1 MSEKRKITIAYGDGI
16 GPEIMEATL
25 RILNAAGAMI
35 ETEEIEIG
43 EKVYKAGVVSGIRP
57 EAWDSLRSTK
67 VFLKA
72 PVTTPQGGGFKSLNV
87 TTRKALGLFANVRPV
102 VTLTPFVA
110 SKHTMDLVIVREN
123 EEDLYA
129 GIEHQQTQDTVQC
142 LKLISK
148 QGSEKIIRYA
158 FEYARA
164 YNRKKVTCFS
174 KDNIMKLTDGLF
186 HKMFNQIGEEY
197 PEIEKDHRIIDIG
210 SAQLADTPEKFD
222 VIVTLNLYGDIIS
235 DIAAQVAG
243 SVGLCGSAN
252 VGDQCAMFEAIHG
265 SAPDIA
271 GKGIAN
277 PSGLINGALMMLVHI
292 NQPEVA
298 EKIHN
303 AWLKTLEDGIHTGDI
318 FKEGFSSQ
326 KVGTAGFA
334 DAVIERLGQK
344 PVTLKPAE
352 YSREIQK
359 GFEIKVSPIEKEDKK
374 LVGFDLFLDNDSM
387 RPEEIAGVLKN
398 LDNENIQLAFISNRG
413 LKVWPDGL
421 PESFCTSHFRC
432 RFKSRD
438 LTVEIPASEVWEG
451 IRKATE
457 AGLEVVK
464 TENLYTFNGNKG
476 FTDAQ
481 AE

>member
-102 VTLTPFVA
+102 VTLTPFVT

-197 PEIEKDHRIIDIG
+197 PEIEKEHRIIDIG
-210 SAQLADTPEKFD
+210 SALLADTPEKFD

-298 EKIHN
+298 DKIHN

-359 GFEIKVSPIEKEDKK
+359 GFEIKVSPIEKEEKK

-387 RPEEIAGVLKN
+387 RPDQIAGVLKG
-398 LDNENIQLAFISNRG
+398 LDNEKISLAFISNRG

>member
-110 SKHTMDLVIVREN
+110 SKHKMDLVIVREN

-197 PEIEKDHRIIDIG
+197 PEIEKEHRIIDIG
-210 SAQLADTPEKFD
+210 SALLADTPEKFD

-359 GFEIKVSPIEKEDKK
+359 GFEIKVSPIEKEEKK

-387 RPEEIAGVLKN
+387 RPDQIAGVLKG
-398 LDNENIQLAFISNRG
+398 LDNEKISLAFISNRG

>member
-1 MSEKRKITIAYGDGI
+1 
-16 GPEIMEATL
+16 
-25 RILNAAGAMI
+25 
-35 ETEEIEIG
+35 
-43 EKVYKAGVVSGIRP
+43 
-57 EAWDSLRSTK
+57 
-67 VFLKA
+67 
-72 PVTTPQGGGFKSLNV
+72 
-87 TTRKALGLFANVRPV
+87 
-102 VTLTPFVA
+102 
-110 SKHTMDLVIVREN
+110 
-123 EEDLYA
+123 
-129 GIEHQQTQDTVQC
+129 
-142 LKLISK
+142 
-148 QGSEKIIRYA
+148 
-158 FEYARA
+158 
-164 YNRKKVTCFS
+164 
-174 KDNIMKLTDGLF
+174 MKLTDGLF

-359 GFEIKVSPIEKEDKK
+359 GFEIKVSPIEKEEKK

-387 RPEEIAGVLKN
+387 RPDQIAGILKG
-398 LDNENIQLAFISNRG
+398 LDNEKISLSFISNRG

-438 LTVEIPASEVWEG
+438 LRVEIPASEVWEG

>member
-1 MSEKRKITIAYGDGI
+1 
-16 GPEIMEATL
+16 
-25 RILNAAGAMI
+25 
-35 ETEEIEIG
+35 
-43 EKVYKAGVVSGIRP
+43 
-57 EAWDSLRSTK
+57 
-67 VFLKA
+67 
-72 PVTTPQGGGFKSLNV
+72 
-87 TTRKALGLFANVRPV
+87 
-102 VTLTPFVA
+102 
-110 SKHTMDLVIVREN
+110 
-123 EEDLYA
+123 
-129 GIEHQQTQDTVQC
+129 
-142 LKLISK
+142 
-148 QGSEKIIRYA
+148 
-158 FEYARA
+158 
-164 YNRKKVTCFS
+164 
-174 KDNIMKLTDGLF
+174 
-186 HKMFNQIGEEY
+186 
-197 PEIEKDHRIIDIG
+197 
-210 SAQLADTPEKFD
+210 
-222 VIVTLNLYGDIIS
+222 
-235 DIAAQVAG
+235 
-243 SVGLCGSAN
+243 
-252 VGDQCAMFEAIHG
+252 MFEAIHG

>member
-25 RILNAAGAMI
+25 RILDAAGAMI

-43 EKVYKAGVVSGIRP
+43 EKVYNAGVFSGIRP

-158 FEYARA
+158 FEYAKA

-186 HKMFNQIGEEY
+186 HKIFNQIGEEY
-197 PEIEKDHRIIDIG
+197 PEIEKEHRIIDIG
-210 SAQLADTPEKFD
+210 SALLADTPEKFD

-318 FKEGFSSQ
+318 FKEGISSQ
-326 KVGTAGFA
+326 RVGTAGFA

-344 PVTLKPAE
+344 PLILKPAE
-352 YSREIQK
+352 YSREVQK
-359 GFEIKVSPIEKEDKK
+359 GFEIKVSPIKKEEKK

-387 RPEEIAGVLKN
+387 RPEQIAGVLKN
-398 LDNENIQLAFISNRG
+398 LDNEKILLAFISNRG

-421 PESFCTSHFRC
+421 PESFCTSHWRC

-457 AGLEVVK
+457 AGLDVVK
-464 TENLYTFNGNKG
+464 TENLYTFNGKRG
-476 FTDAQ
+476 YTDAQ

>member
-25 RILNAAGAMI
+25 RILDAAGAMI

-43 EKVYKAGVVSGIRP
+43 EKVYNAGVFSGIRP

-158 FEYARA
+158 FEYAKA

-186 HKMFNQIGEEY
+186 HKIFNQIGEEY
-197 PEIEKDHRIIDIG
+197 PEIEKEHRIIDIG
-210 SAQLADTPEKFD
+210 SALLADTPEKFD

-265 SAPDIA
+265 SAPDIS

-318 FKEGFSSQ
+318 FKEGISSQ
-326 KVGTAGFA
+326 RVGTAGFA

-344 PVTLKPAE
+344 PLILKPAE
-352 YSREIQK
+352 YSREVQK
-359 GFEIKVSPIEKEDKK
+359 GFEIKVSPIEKEEKK

-387 RPEEIAGVLKN
+387 RPEQIAGVLKS
-398 LDNENIQLAFISNRG
+398 LDNEKILLAFISNRG

-421 PESFCTSHFRC
+421 PESFCTSHWRC

-464 TENLYTFNGNKG
+464 TENLYTFNGKRG
-476 FTDAQ
+476 YTDAQ